1 MGKKRKI
8 CFAGSSG
15 GHFEQLMMLKQL
27 MKKYNS
33 FILAEKTQYTINTDD
48 IPVKYLKQVNR
59 KEKKFIF
66 LMIYNAIVSLW
77 IYLKEKPDIVICT
90 GVLSMIP
97 ICLYAK
103 IFKKKLVYIESFAK
117 INSPTLSGKFLY
129 KYADL
134 FLVQWESMLEIYP
147 NAVYKGGIY

>member
-15 GHFEQLMMLKQL
+15 GHFEQLMMLKPL